1 MADTLTDTA
10 DNAEQP
16 IPEFPMPRAAGC
28 PFAPPPGLEELRD
41 EKPITKVRIW
51 DGSTPWLITGHAQQ
65 RAILT
70 DPRLSNDEKFGS
82 FPHVSEYRA
91 DIAKVTP
98 KLITNTDAP
107 EHTRLR
113 RMVNG
118 PLLLKRVEALRPAI
132 QKIVDD
138 LIDDILAGPKPAD
151 LLTALALPV
160 PSLVISE
167 LLGVRYEDHEFFQ
180 RNSNIALDRDA
191 PPEEARAASG
201 ALSGYLDELLTEKL
215 AAPGEDAMSE
225 MAARVTAGEMTRS
238 EAVHMGVAMLIA
250 GHETTATM
258 ISLGTLALLEN
269 PEQLAVLRDTE
280 DPKVVAGAVEELLR
294 YLSIVHSGLRR
305 VAREDIEIG
314 GQVIRAGEG
323 VVVEISAANWDSAA
337 FPEAERLDL
346 TRNARLHNAFGFGPH
361 QCLGQSLA
369 RVELQVVYS
378 TLYRRI
384 PTLRLATSFDRIEF
398 EESGTTYGVRTLPVT
413 W

>member
-1 MADTLTDTA
+1 MAETPVPTVDDTEPTA
-10 DNAEQP
+10 A
-16 IPEFPMPRAAGC
+16 FPMPRAAGC

-41 EKPITKVRIW
+41 ASPVTRIRIW
-51 DGSTPWLITGHAQQ
+51 DGSTPWIITGHAAQ

-70 DPRLSNDEKFGS
+70 DPRLSNDEKFGD
-82 FPHVSEYRA
+82 FPHVSAYRA
-91 DIAKVTP
+91 EIAKVTP

-118 PLLLKRVEALRPAI
+118 PLLLKRVEAMRPAI

-138 LIDDILAGPKPAD
+138 LIDELLAGPKPAD

-180 RNSNIALDRDA
+180 RNSSLALDREA
-191 PPEEARAASG
+191 PPEESRAASQ
-201 ALSGYLDELLTEKL
+201 ALTGYLDNLLTEKL
-215 AAPGEDAMSE
+215 ENPAQDAMSE

-269 PEQLAVLRDTE
+269 PEQLALLRDTE
-280 DPKVVAGAVEELLR
+280 DPKAVAGAVEELLR

-305 VAREDIEIG
+305 VAREDIEIDG
-314 GQVIRAGEG
+314 RVIRAGEG
-323 VVVEISAANWDSAA
+323 VVVEISAANWDNEA
-337 FPEAERLDL
+337 FPDAGKLDL

-384 PTLRLATSFDRIEF
+384 PTLRLATSFDEIEF
-398 EESGTTYGVRTLPVT
+398 EESGTTYGVRALPVT